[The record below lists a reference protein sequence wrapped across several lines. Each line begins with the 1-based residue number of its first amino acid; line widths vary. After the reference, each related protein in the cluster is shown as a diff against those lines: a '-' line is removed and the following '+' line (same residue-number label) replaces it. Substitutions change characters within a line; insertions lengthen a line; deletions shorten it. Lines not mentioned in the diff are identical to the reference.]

1 MAFQADINLSSSP
14 FSDTTYFVADEPGSH
29 TTSQFY
35 QPFISDPPTIQLGDY
50 DQGFLTVVVGSLQL
64 VNRPSDSKHPFSGAN
79 YSALIANP
87 MTAIPVTFRHNGRPI
102 FEGSAILNQFNTDF
116 LRFQIEAKVQKT
128 NLLRLIVAETSSQ
141 SEVIGLGDNGS
152 GKVRITTQSLHPFS
166 AGEQAFFTG
175 MSIVGEE
182 LEYNPSNT
190 DTQFTIT
197 AVTDTT
203 FDIDFNISDIGF
215 ENPSKGNY
223 TFTFGTNFTTDRT
236 FSISESIESIAS
248 IQEGVTVSVASNV
261 IVSVEESNQLPNT
274 YDVRVGDTVSISEE
288 SVVDVTGTNAYDIGS
303 ASATDTQLPFA
314 FGQIDLQTPVIVL
327 NTAKT
332 EVGNPNLQ
340 VSTAKVEDD
349 GQAETINTGQSFDF
363 YTVPSGEIP
372 RLTLNSGSVA
382 GEASVSGRTIHF
394 DTTNG
399 DRTAF
404 DFFGWLSNQLG
415 YGYNTTD
422 ASNANDDNRQVS
434 IYVTT
439 QIRMLDFADQV
450 ARGLNMQFFL
460 DDINGEIFL
469 IDRGNVPSSADLT
482 LEDYEIIRSEIY
494 LPPPLSGLV
503 SQREYNIA
511 SGAGTSAN
519 AFKLLKINRGIRIA
533 NIDTGRDEN
542 ITTFSPSIELASEVL
557 DAIKDI
563 KIRPR
568 VELTIKGINLDTL
581 PGSRINFNSQTLGA
595 TGFLIVRKRTWSF
608 AEETTTF
615 CGDSVITPLLI

>member
-422 ASNANDDNRQVS
+422 ASNADDDNRQVS

-460 DDINGEIFL
+460 DDINQEIFL
-469 IDRGNVPSSADLT
+469 IDRGNIPSSADLT

>member
-1 MAFQADINLSSSP
+1 MAFQADIDLSSSP
-14 FSDTTYFVADEPGSH
+14 FEDATYYVADEPGSH

-35 QPFISDPPTIQLGDY
+35 QPFISEPPTIQLGDY
-50 DQGFLTVVVGSLQL
+50 DSGWLTVVVGSLQL
-64 VNRPSDSKHPFSGAN
+64 VNRPSDSRHPFSGAN

-87 MTAIPVTFRHNGRPI
+87 MTAVPVTFRHNGRPI
-102 FEGSAILNQFNTDF
+102 FEGSAILNQFNTNF

-141 SEVIGLGDNGS
+141 SEVIGVGDNGS

-190 DTQFTIT
+190 DTQYTIT
-197 AVTDTT
+197 EVTDTT
-203 FDIDFNISDIGF
+203 FDIDFNISDIAF

-236 FSISESIESIAS
+236 FSISESVESIAS
-248 IQEGVTVSVASNV
+248 IQEGVTVSVASDV
-261 IVSVEESNQLPNT
+261 TVSVEASNQLPNT
-274 YDVRVGDTVSISEE
+274 YDVRVGDTVSISEG

-314 FGQIDLQTPVIVL
+314 FGQIDLQTPVNVL
-327 NTAKT
+327 NDAKN
-332 EVGNPNLQ
+332 EIGNPNLQ
-340 VSTAKVEDD
+340 VSSASVEDD
-349 GQAETINTGQSFDF
+349 GQAETLNTGQSYDF

-382 GEASVSGRTIHF
+382 GEPSISGRTIHF
-394 DTTNG
+394 DTSNG
-399 DRTAF
+399 DRTAY

-415 YGYNTTD
+415 YGYDTTD
-422 ASNANDDNRQVS
+422 AANANDDNRQVS

-450 ARGLNMQFFL
+450 ARGLNMQFWL
-460 DDINGEIFL
+460 DDINNEIYL
-469 IDRGNVPSSADLT
+469 IDRGNTPGTADLT
-482 LEDYEIIRSEIY
+482 LEDYEIINSQIY

-511 SGAGTSAN
+511 SGAGTAAN

-568 VELTIKGINLDTL
+568 VELTIKGIDLDTL
-581 PGSRINFNSQTLGA
+581 PGARINFNSQTLGA
-595 TGFLIVRKRTWSF
+595 TGYLMVRKRTWDF
-608 AEETTTF
+608 AAETTTF

>member
-1 MAFQADINLSSSP
+1 MAFQADIDLSSSP

-102 FEGSAILNQFNTDF
+102 FEGTAILNQFNTDF

-203 FDIDFNISDIGF
+203 FDIDSNISDIAF

-248 IQEGVTVSVASNV
+248 IQEGVTVSIASDV
-261 IVSVEESNQLPNT
+261 VVSVEVSNQLPNT
-274 YDVRVGDTVSISEE
+274 YDVRVGDTVSISEG
-288 SVVDVTGTNAYDIGS
+288 SVVDVTGLNAYDIGS

-349 GQAETINTGQSFDF
+349 GQAETINTAQSFDF

-439 QIRMLDFADQV
+439 QIRMIDFADQV
-450 ARGLNMQFFL
+450 AQGLNMQFFL
-460 DDINGEIFL
+460 DDINDEIFL
-469 IDRGNVPSSADLT
+469 IDRGNIPSSADLT

-503 SQREYNIA
+503 SQREYNVA

-563 KIRPR
+563 KTRPR

-581 PGSRINFNSQTLGA
+581 PGARINFNSQTLGA

>member
-14 FSDTTYFVADEPGSH
+14 FSDATYYVADEPGSH

-35 QPFISDPPTIQLGDY
+35 QPFISEPPTIQLGDY
-50 DQGFLTVVVGSLQL
+50 DSGWLTVVVGSLQL
-64 VNRPSDSKHPFSGAN
+64 VNRPSDSRHPFSGAN
-79 YSALIANP
+79 YSTLIANP

-141 SEVIGLGDNGS
+141 SEVIGVGDNGS

-190 DTQFTIT
+190 DTQYTIT

-203 FDIDFNISDIGF
+203 FDIDFNISDIAF
-215 ENPSKGNY
+215 ENPSKGDY

-248 IQEGVTVSVASNV
+248 IQEGVTVSVASEV
-261 IVSVEESNQLPNT
+261 VLSVETSNQLPNT
-274 YDVRVGDTVSISEE
+274 YDVRVGDTVSISEG

-327 NTAKT
+327 DTAKT

-340 VSTAKVEDD
+340 VSSASVEDD
-349 GQAETINTGQSFDF
+349 GQAETLNTGQSYDF

-394 DTTNG
+394 DTSNG
-399 DRTAF
+399 DRTAY

-415 YGYNTTD
+415 YGYDTTD
-422 ASNANDDNRQVS
+422 ASNADDDNRQVS

-450 ARGLNMQFFL
+450 ARGLNMQFWL
-460 DDINGEIFL
+460 DDINDEIYL
-469 IDRGNVPSSADLT
+469 IDRGNTPGTADLT
-482 LEDYEIIRSEIY
+482 LDDYEIINSQIY

-511 SGAGTSAN
+511 SGAGTAAN

-533 NIDTGRDEN
+533 NIDTGRDQN

-568 VELTIKGINLDTL
+568 VELTIKGIDLDTL
-581 PGSRINFNSQTLGA
+581 PGARIDFNSQTLGA
-595 TGFLIVRKRTWSF
+595 TGYLMVRKRTWDFS
-608 AEETTTF
+608 AETTTF
-615 CGDSVITPLLI
+615 CGDSVITHLLI

>member
-1 MAFQADINLSSSP
+1 MAFQADIDLSSSP
-14 FSDTTYFVADEPGSH
+14 FSDATYYVADEPGSH

-35 QPFISDPPTIQLGDY
+35 QPFISEPPTIQLGDY
-50 DQGFLTVVVGSLQL
+50 DSGWLTVVVGSLQL
-64 VNRPSDSKHPFSGAN
+64 VNRPSDSRHPFSGAN

-141 SEVIGLGDNGS
+141 SEVIGVGDNGS

-190 DTQFTIT
+190 DTQYTIT

-203 FDIDFNISDIGF
+203 FDIDFNISDIAF

-236 FSISESIESIAS
+236 FSISKSIESIAS
-248 IQEGVTVSVASNV
+248 IQEGVTVSVASEV
-261 IVSVEESNQLPNT
+261 VLSVETSNQLPNT
-274 YDVRVGDTVSISEE
+274 YDVRVGDTVSISEG

-314 FGQIDLQTPVIVL
+314 FGQVDLQTPVIVL

-340 VSTAKVEDD
+340 VSSASVEDD
-349 GQAETINTGQSFDF
+349 GQAETLNTGQSYDF

-394 DTTNG
+394 DTSNG
-399 DRTAF
+399 DRTAY

-415 YGYNTTD
+415 YGYDTTD
-422 ASNANDDNRQVS
+422 ASNSDDDNRQVS

-450 ARGLNMQFFL
+450 ARGLNMQFWL
-460 DDINGEIFL
+460 DDINDEIYL
-469 IDRGNVPSSADLT
+469 IDRGNTPGTADLT
-482 LEDYEIIRSEIY
+482 LEDYEIINSQIY

-511 SGAGTSAN
+511 SGAGTTAN

-533 NIDTGRDEN
+533 NIDTGRDQN

-568 VELTIKGINLDTL
+568 VELTIKGIDLDTL
-581 PGSRINFNSQTLGA
+581 PGARIDFNSQTLGA
-595 TGFLIVRKRTWSF
+595 TGYLMVRKRTWDF
-608 AEETTTF
+608 AAETTTF